1 MSRHMTGMMLLV
13 LFAFG
18 GFSCTPKDEMQAP
31 GGPEAL
37 VDPTTAT
44 PTETEPAVV
53 HEEITWETSFVS
65 ALQRAENEGKPL
77 MIDFYADWC
86 PPCRMLDERTW
97 PNPEV
102 VAASKGL
109 VCVKIDVDLNEE
121 LAKQY
126 DVSAIPT
133 LIFMHSDKTIIKT
146 HTGFADP
153 DEMVSMMRDAV
164 K

>member
-1 MSRHMTGMMLLV
+1 MSHVQHISANTFKTEVQQANVPV
-13 LFAFG
+13 L
-18 GFSCTPKDEMQAP
+18 
-31 GGPEAL
+31 
-37 VDPTTAT
+37 
-44 PTETEPAVV
+44 
-53 HEEITWETSFVS
+53 
-65 ALQRAENEGKPL
+65 
-77 MIDFYADWC
+77 IDFYADWC